1 MSSTGSRF
9 SSGTLDSGFRR
20 NDNYL
25 PSLTFCEFIRSEDIM
40 NYNYVLKELRHHHNR
55 TLVNILGIGI
65 GIALFVSINAVST
78 AYQKAVSL
86 PFKNLGADIVV
97 QRPEKRAVDSG
108 LPPASM
114 RGIRLPFSNQLLP
127 FEDLEK
133 LKTIEGVDSMAS
145 SLLLWEFDKGG
156 FRTIMGVDL
165 AQPVLGPVKVKDWLK
180 EGRFPHKEGEV
191 VIEKH
196 YAKFQQK
203 RMGDTLEING
213 RPFSVVGLLEIK
225 EGSQIASANL
235 YLSLQDAQ
243 TLLGG
248 ESGGVHPV
256 RNSSERLNP
265 AGLRSNPAIDEAIE
279 QRGIISNGVNVVY
292 LRLKDPALL
301 SQVKTSIARQL
312 NGVSV
317 ASSDSS
323 LELMGGVSKISDQF
337 SFIVSLIA
345 LGGAVFLIVKA
356 MLSNLVERSRE
367 IGILKAVGWTE
378 RDVQKQLMGE
388 VFLQSLLGGVFGIMM
403 GYFFSYL
410 LGFLSIPVST
420 PWELNLLPAFAKD
433 TAAAAQTVRLPVSIS
448 FSLAAISIGLSILT
462 GGLASFAM
470 GKRTSRMK
478 PAEILRRL

>member
-1 MSSTGSRF
+1 
-9 SSGTLDSGFRR
+9 
-20 NDNYL
+20 
-25 PSLTFCEFIRSEDIM
+25 M
-40 NYNYVLKELRHHHNR
+40 NYSYVLKELRHHHNR

-108 LPPASM
+108 QPPASM

-127 FEDLEK
+127 SEDLEK

-165 AQPVLGPVKVKDWLK
+165 TQPSLGPVKVKEWLK
-180 EGRFPHKEGEV
+180 EGRFPQKEGEV

-196 YAKFQQK
+196 YAKFHHTQI
-203 RMGDTLEING
+203 GGTVEING
-213 RPFSVVGLLEIK
+213 RPFSVVGLLEIR
-225 EGSQIASANL
+225 EGSQIASANIYLPL
-235 YLSLQDAQ
+235 YDAQ
-243 TLLGG
+243 SLVGG
-248 ESGGVHPV
+248 D
-256 RNSSERLNP
+256 
-265 AGLRSNPAIDEAIE
+265 SN
-279 QRGIISNGVNVVY
+279 RTVNIVY
-292 LRLKDPALL
+292 LRLKNPSLL

-317 ASSDSS
+317 TSSDSS

-388 VFLQSLLGGVFGIMM
+388 VFLQSLAGGVFGILM

-420 PWELNLLPAFAKD
+420 SWELNLLPAFAKD

-448 FSLAAISIGLSILT
+448 AGLTAISLALSLAA
-462 GGLASFAM
+462 GGMASYFM
-470 GKRTSRMK
+470 GKRTARMK
-478 PAEILRRL
+478 PAEILRQL

>member
-1 MSSTGSRF
+1 
-9 SSGTLDSGFRR
+9 
-20 NDNYL
+20 
-25 PSLTFCEFIRSEDIM
+25 M
-40 NYNYVLKELRHHHNR
+40 NYSYVLKELRHHHNR

-65 GIALFVSINAVST
+65 GIALFVSINAVNT
-78 AYQKAVSL
+78 AYQKAASL
-86 PFKNLGADIVV
+86 PFKNLGADVVV
-97 QRPEKRAVDSG
+97 QLPEKRAVDSG
-108 LPPASM
+108 QPPASM

-127 FEDLEK
+127 SGDLEK

-145 SLLLWEFDKGG
+145 SLLLWEFDKSG

-165 AQPVLGPVKVKDWLK
+165 TQPSLGPVKVKDWLK
-180 EGRFPHKEGEV
+180 EGRFPNKEGEV
-191 VIEKH
+191 VLEKH
-196 YAKFQQK
+196 YAKFQHK
-203 RMGDTLEING
+203 KIGDAVEING

-225 EGSQIASANL
+225 EGSQIASANI
-235 YLSLQDAQ
+235 YLPLRDAQ
-243 TLLGG
+243 GLLGG
-248 ESGGVHPV
+248 ESGGVYPV
-256 RNSSERLNP
+256 RNSSEKLNP
-265 AGLRSNPAIDEAIE
+265 AGLKSNSAMGGTVE
-279 QRGIISNGVNVVY
+279 QPGIISNGVNIVY
-292 LRLKDPALL
+292 LRLKSPSLL
-301 SQVKTSIARQL
+301 SRVKTGIAGKL

-317 ASSDSS
+317 TSSDSF

-388 VFLQSLLGGVFGIMM
+388 VFLQSLLGGVLGIVM

-433 TAAAAQTVRLPVSIS
+433 AAAAAQTVRLPVSIS
-448 FSLAAISIGLSILT
+448 AGLTAVSLA
-462 GGLASFAM
+462 LALVAGSMASYFM
-470 GKRTSRMK
+470 GKRTARMK

>member
-1 MSSTGSRF
+1 
-9 SSGTLDSGFRR
+9 
-20 NDNYL
+20 
-25 PSLTFCEFIRSEDIM
+25 
-40 NYNYVLKELRHHHNR
+40 VLKELRHHHNR

-108 LPPASM
+108 QPPASM
-114 RGIRLPFSNQLLP
+114 RGIRLPFSNELLP
-127 FEDLEK
+127 SQDLEK
-133 LKTIEGVDSMAS
+133 LKAIEGVDSMSS

-165 AQPVLGPVKVKDWLK
+165 AQPSLGPVKVKEWLK
-180 EGRFPHKEGEV
+180 EGRFPQKGGEV
-191 VIEKH
+191 VVEKH
-196 YAKFQQK
+196 YAKFQHK
-203 RMGDTLEING
+203 KMGDMLEING
-213 RPFSVVGLLEIK
+213 RSFNVVGLLEIK

-243 TLLGG
+243 TLFGG
-248 ESGGVHPV
+248 
-256 RNSSERLNP
+256 
-265 AGLRSNPAIDEAIE
+265 D
-279 QRGIISNGVNVVY
+279 SNGVNVVY
-292 LRLKDPALL
+292 LRLKNPSLL

-323 LELMGGVSKISDQF
+323 LELMGGISKISDQF

-367 IGILKAVGWTE
+367 VGILKAVGWTE

-388 VFLQSLLGGVFGIMM
+388 VFLQSLLGGVLGILM

-448 FSLAAISIGLSILT
+448 VSLAAISLALSLVA
-462 GGLASFAM
+462 GGMASIVM
-470 GKRTSRMK
+470 GKRIARMK
-478 PAEILRRL
+478 PAEILRQL

>member
-1 MSSTGSRF
+1 
-9 SSGTLDSGFRR
+9 
-20 NDNYL
+20 
-25 PSLTFCEFIRSEDIM
+25 M
-40 NYNYVLKELRHHHNR
+40 NYQYVLKELRHHHNR

-86 PFKNLGADIVV
+86 PFKNLGADVVV

-108 LPPASM
+108 QPPASM
-114 RGIRLPFSNQLLP
+114 RGVRLPFSNQLLP
-127 FEDLEK
+127 PEDLEK

-145 SLLLWEFDKGG
+145 SLLLWEFDKSG

-165 AQPVLGPVKVKDWLK
+165 AQPSLGPVKVKEWLK
-180 EGRFPHKEGEV
+180 EGRFPQKEREV
-191 VIEKH
+191 VLEKH
-196 YAKFQQK
+196 YAKFQHK
-203 RMGDTLEING
+203 KIGDAVEIAG
-213 RPFSVVGLLEIK
+213 RSFNVVGLLEIK
-225 EGSQIASANL
+225 EGSQIASANI
-235 YLSLQDAQ
+235 YLPLQDAQ
-243 TLLGG
+243 GLLGG
-248 ESGGVHPV
+248 
-256 RNSSERLNP
+256 
-265 AGLRSNPAIDEAIE
+265 D
-279 QRGIISNGVNVVY
+279 SNGVNIVY
-292 LRLKDPALL
+292 LRLKNPSLL

-337 SFIVSLIA
+337 SFIVSIVA

-388 VFLQSLLGGVFGIMM
+388 VFLQSLLGGVLGIVM

-410 LGFLSIPVST
+410 LGFLSIPVATS
-420 PWELNLLPAFAKD
+420 WELNLLPAFAKE
-433 TAAAAQTVRLPVSIS
+433 TAAAAQTVRLPVSVS
-448 FSLAAISIGLSILT
+448 AGLAAISLALSLVA
-462 GGLASFAM
+462 GGMASYAM
-470 GKRTSRMK
+470 GRRTSRMK
-478 PAEILRRL
+478 PAEILRQL

>member
-1 MSSTGSRF
+1 
-9 SSGTLDSGFRR
+9 
-20 NDNYL
+20 
-25 PSLTFCEFIRSEDIM
+25 M
-40 NYNYVLKELRHHHNR
+40 NYSYVLKELRHHHNR

-65 GIALFVSINAVST
+65 GIALFVSINAVNT
-78 AYQKAVSL
+78 AYQKAASL
-86 PFKNLGADIVV
+86 PFKNLGADVVV
-97 QRPEKRAVDSG
+97 QLPEKRAVDSG
-108 LPPASM
+108 QPPASM

-127 FEDLEK
+127 SEDLEK

-165 AQPVLGPVKVKDWLK
+165 AQPILGPVKVKDWLK
-180 EGRFPHKEGEV
+180 EGRFPQKEGEV
-191 VIEKH
+191 VVEKH
-196 YAKFQQK
+196 YAKFQHK
-203 RMGDTLEING
+203 KIGDAVEING

-225 EGSQIASANL
+225 EGSQIASANI
-235 YLSLQDAQ
+235 YLPLSDAQ
-243 TLLGG
+243 TLVGG
-248 ESGGVHPV
+248 DSK
-256 RNSSERLNP
+256 
-265 AGLRSNPAIDEAIE
+265 
-279 QRGIISNGVNVVY
+279 GVNIVY
-292 LRLKDPALL
+292 LRLKNPSLL
-301 SQVKTSIARQL
+301 SQVKTSIAGKL

-317 ASSDSS
+317 TSSDSF

-388 VFLQSLLGGVFGIMM
+388 VFLQSLLGGVFGILM

-410 LGFLSIPVST
+410 LGFLSIPIST

-433 TAAAAQTVRLPVSIS
+433 AAAAAQTVRLPVSIS
-448 FSLAAISIGLSILT
+448 AGLTAVSLALALVA
-462 GGLASFAM
+462 GGMASYFM
-470 GKRTSRMK
+470 GKRTARMK

>member
-1 MSSTGSRF
+1 
-9 SSGTLDSGFRR
+9 
-20 NDNYL
+20 
-25 PSLTFCEFIRSEDIM
+25 M
-40 NYNYVLKELRHHHNR
+40 NYSYVLKELRHHHNR

-86 PFKNLGADIVV
+86 PFKNLGADLVV

-108 LPPASM
+108 QPPASM

-127 FEDLEK
+127 SQDLEK

-165 AQPVLGPVKVKDWLK
+165 AQPILGPVKVKDWLK
-180 EGRFPHKEGEV
+180 EGRFPQKDGEV

-196 YAKFQQK
+196 YAKFQHK
-203 RMGDTLEING
+203 KMGDTLEING
-213 RPFSVVGLLEIK
+213 RPFTVIGLLEIK
-225 EGSQIASANL
+225 EGSQIASANI
-235 YLSLQDAQ
+235 YLPLQDAQ
-243 TLLGG
+243 NLLGG
-248 ESGGVHPV
+248 ESGGV
-256 RNSSERLNP
+256 N
-265 AGLRSNPAIDEAIE
+265 I
-279 QRGIISNGVNVVY
+279 VY
-292 LRLKDPALL
+292 LRLKNPSLL
-301 SQVKTSIARQL
+301 SQVKTSIAKQL

-317 ASSDSS
+317 TSSDSS

-388 VFLQSLLGGVFGIMM
+388 VFLQSLLGGVFGILM

-448 FSLAAISIGLSILT
+448 AGLTGISLALSLVA
-462 GGLASFAM
+462 GGMASYVM
-470 GKRTSRMK
+470 GKRTARMK
-478 PAEILRRL
+478 PAEILRNM

>member
-1 MSSTGSRF
+1 
-9 SSGTLDSGFRR
+9 
-20 NDNYL
+20 
-25 PSLTFCEFIRSEDIM
+25 M
-40 NYNYVLKELRHHHNR
+40 NYSYVLKELRHHHNR

-65 GIALFVSINAVST
+65 GIALFVSINAVNT

-97 QRPEKRAVDSG
+97 QRPEKRAVESTQ
-108 LPPASM
+108 PPTSM

-127 FEDLEK
+127 SEDLEK
-133 LKTIEGVDSMAS
+133 LKAIEGVDSMAS

-165 AQPVLGPVKVKDWLK
+165 TQPSLGPVKVKDWLK
-180 EGRFPHKEGEV
+180 EGRFPQTEGEV

-196 YAKFQQK
+196 YAKFQHK
-203 RMGDTLEING
+203 KIGDAVEING
-213 RPFSVVGLLEIK
+213 HPFSVVGLLEIK
-225 EGSQIASANL
+225 EGSQIASANI
-235 YLSLQDAQ
+235 YLPLQDAQ

-248 ESGGVHPV
+248 EQGVNPV
-256 RNSSERLNP
+256 RSSSGALNSAFRGGAPYGAEPGIILN
-265 AGLRSNPAIDEAIE
+265 SNPATDGTPE

-292 LRLKDPALL
+292 LRLKSPSFL
-301 SQVKTSIARQL
+301 SQVKTNIGRQI

-317 ASSDSS
+317 SSSDSS

-337 SFIVSLIA
+337 SFVVSIIA
-345 LGGAVFLIVKA
+345 LGGAFFLIIKA
-356 MLSNLVERSRE
+356 MLCNLVERSRE

-378 RDVQKQLMGE
+378 KDVQKQLMGE
-388 VFLQSLLGGVFGIMM
+388 VFLQSLLGGVLGIVM

-433 TAAAAQTVRLPVSIS
+433 TAAAAQSVRLPVSIS
-448 FSLAAISIGLSILT
+448 AGLTAISLVLSLVA
-462 GGLASFAM
+462 GGMASYVM
-470 GKRTSRMK
+470 GKRMSRMK
-478 PAEILRRL
+478 PAEILRNM

>member
-1 MSSTGSRF
+1 
-9 SSGTLDSGFRR
+9 
-20 NDNYL
+20 
-25 PSLTFCEFIRSEDIM
+25 M
-40 NYNYVLKELRHHHNR
+40 NYRYVLKELGHHHNR

-86 PFKNLGADIVV
+86 PFRNLGADVVV

-108 LPPASM
+108 QPPASM
-114 RGIRLPFSNQLLP
+114 RGVRLPFSNQLLP
-127 FEDLEK
+127 SEDLDK
-133 LKTIEGVDSMAS
+133 LKTIPGVDSMAS
-145 SLLLWEFDKGG
+145 SLLLWEFDKSG

-165 AQPVLGPVKVKDWLK
+165 TQPSLGPVKVKEWLK
-180 EGRFPHKEGEV
+180 EGRFPQKEGEIV
-191 VIEKH
+191 LEKH
-196 YAKFQQK
+196 YAKFQHK
-203 RMGDTLEING
+203 KIGDAVEINS
-213 RPFSVVGLLEIK
+213 RLFSVVGLLEIK
-225 EGSQIASANL
+225 EGSQIASANI
-235 YLSLQDAQ
+235 YLPLSDAQ
-243 TLLGG
+243 TLVGG
-248 ESGGVHPV
+248 
-256 RNSSERLNP
+256 
-265 AGLRSNPAIDEAIE
+265 D
-279 QRGIISNGVNVVY
+279 SNGVNIVY
-292 LRLKDPALL
+292 LRLKNPSLL
-301 SQVKTSIARQL
+301 SRVKTNIAGKL

-337 SFIVSLIA
+337 SFIVSIVA

-388 VFLQSLLGGVFGIMM
+388 VFLQSLLGGVLGIVM

-433 TAAAAQTVRLPVSIS
+433 TAAAAQTVRLPVSVSAGLTAI
-448 FSLAAISIGLSILT
+448 SLALSLVA
-462 GGLASFAM
+462 GAMASYVM

-478 PAEILRRL
+478 PAEILRQL

>member
-1 MSSTGSRF
+1 
-9 SSGTLDSGFRR
+9 
-20 NDNYL
+20 
-25 PSLTFCEFIRSEDIM
+25 M
-40 NYNYVLKELRHHHNR
+40 NYRYVLKELRHHHNR

-86 PFKNLGADIVV
+86 PFKNLGADVVV

-108 LPPASM
+108 QPPAAM

-127 FEDLEK
+127 AGDLEK
-133 LKTIEGVDSMAS
+133 LGTIEGVDSMAS

-165 AQPVLGPVKVKDWLK
+165 AQPSLGPVKVKEWLK
-180 EGRFPHKEGEV
+180 EGRFPQKEGEAV
-191 VIEKH
+191 VEKH
-196 YAKFQQK
+196 YAKFHHTK
-203 RMGDTLEING
+203 IGDTMEIGN
-213 RPFSVVGLLEIK
+213 RSFAVVGLLEIK
-225 EGSQIASANL
+225 EGSQIASSNI
-235 YLSLQDAQ
+235 YLPLQDAQ
-243 TLLGG
+243 NLLGV

-256 RNSSERLNP
+256 RNSSEGLNP
-265 AGLRSNPAIDEAIE
+265 ASPESAE
-279 QRGIISNGVNVVY
+279 QPGVISNGVNVVY
-292 LRLKDPALL
+292 LRLKNPSFL

-312 NGVSV
+312 NGISV

-337 SFIVSLIA
+337 SLIVSIIA

-378 RDVQKQLMGE
+378 KDVQKQLMGE
-388 VFLQSLLGGVFGIMM
+388 VFLQSLAGGVIGILM

-410 LGFLSIPVST
+410 LGFLSIPVATS
-420 PWELNLLPAFAKD
+420 WELNLLPAFAKD
-433 TAAAAQTVRLPVSIS
+433 TAAAAQTVRLPVSLS
-448 FSLAAISIGLSILT
+448 AGLTAVSLALSLVA
-462 GGLASFAM
+462 GGMASYAM
-470 GKRTSRMK
+470 GRRTSRMK
-478 PAEILRRL
+478 PAEILRQL

>member
-1 MSSTGSRF
+1 
-9 SSGTLDSGFRR
+9 
-20 NDNYL
+20 
-25 PSLTFCEFIRSEDIM
+25 M
-40 NYNYVLKELRHHHNR
+40 NYSYVLKELRHHHNR

-108 LPPASM
+108 QPPASM

-127 FEDLEK
+127 SEDLEK
-133 LKTIEGVDSMAS
+133 LKTIEGVDSMGS

-165 AQPVLGPVKVKDWLK
+165 TQPSLGPVKVKEWLK
-180 EGRFPHKEGEV
+180 EGRFPQKEGEV
-191 VIEKH
+191 VLEKH
-196 YAKFQQK
+196 YAKFHHTQI
-203 RMGDTLEING
+203 GGTVEING

-225 EGSQIASANL
+225 EGSQIASANI
-235 YLSLQDAQ
+235 YLPLSDAQ
-243 TLLGG
+243 TLVGG
-248 ESGGVHPV
+248 
-256 RNSSERLNP
+256 
-265 AGLRSNPAIDEAIE
+265 D
-279 QRGIISNGVNVVY
+279 SNGVNIVY
-292 LRLKDPALL
+292 LRLKNPSLL
-301 SQVKTSIARQL
+301 SRVKTSIAGKL

-317 ASSDSS
+317 TSSDSF

-337 SFIVSLIA
+337 SFIVSIIA

-388 VFLQSLLGGVFGIMM
+388 VFLQSLAGGIFGILM

-420 PWELNLLPAFAKD
+420 PWELNLLPAFAKE

-448 FSLAAISIGLSILT
+448 AGLTAISLALALAA
-462 GGLASFAM
+462 GGMASYFM
-470 GKRTSRMK
+470 GKRTARMK
-478 PAEILRRL
+478 PAEILRQL

>member
-1 MSSTGSRF
+1 
-9 SSGTLDSGFRR
+9 
-20 NDNYL
+20 
-25 PSLTFCEFIRSEDIM
+25 M
-40 NYNYVLKELRHHHNR
+40 NYRYVLKELRHHHNR

-78 AYQKAVSL
+78 AYQRAVSL

-108 LPPASM
+108 QPPTSM

-127 FEDLEK
+127 SQDLEK
-133 LKTIEGVDSMAS
+133 LKTIEGIDSMAS

-165 AQPVLGPVKVKDWLK
+165 SQPSLGPVKVKEWLK
-180 EGRFPHKEGEV
+180 EGRFPQKEGEV

-196 YAKFQQK
+196 YAKFQHK
-203 RMGDTLEING
+203 KIGDAVEING
-213 RPFSVVGLLEIK
+213 YPFSVVGLLEIK
-225 EGSQIASANL
+225 EGSQIASANI
-235 YLSLQDAQ
+235 YLPLADAQ
-243 TLLGG
+243 GLLGG
-248 ESGGVHPV
+248 EP
-256 RNSSERLNP
+256 
-265 AGLRSNPAIDEAIE
+265 
-279 QRGIISNGVNVVY
+279 GINVVY
-292 LRLKDPALL
+292 LRLKNPSFL
-301 SQVKTSIARQL
+301 SQVKTNIGRQI

-317 ASSDSS
+317 SSSDSS

-337 SFIVSLIA
+337 SFIVSIIA
-345 LGGAVFLIVKA
+345 LGGAFLLIIKA

-378 RDVQKQLMGE
+378 KDVQKQLMGE
-388 VFLQSLLGGVFGIMM
+388 VFLQSLLGGVLGIVM

-420 PWELNLLPAFAKD
+420 SWELNLLPAFAKD
-433 TAAAAQTVRLPVSIS
+433 TAAAAQTVRLPVSVSAGLTAI
-448 FSLAAISIGLSILT
+448 SLALSLVA
-462 GGLASFAM
+462 GGMASYVM

-478 PAEILRRL
+478 PAEILRSM